1 MDSKMER
8 WRKAL
13 VGAGVL
19 ASALLVSCGGGQQ
32 VTAFSPNRIVA
43 FGDETSVIDDFK
55 GDANGRKYS
64 VNGTVSATDSTL
76 DCKQNPIWVQT
87 LAVHYG
93 LVFPQC
99 NPAPNAIAAPTSRIR
114 AFPGAK
120 VADLSGQIDAQLA
133 ESPFTTRDF
142 AVVMIGQNDVLAAY
156 AQYPAVPESTLTA
169 TLQAAGTAYG
179 DQVNR
184 LSATGAKVLVSS
196 MPDIGLS
203 PFAYAERAA
212 HADTDRAALLRR
224 LAKALNDKMRARIVN
239 DGHLIGLIL
248 MDEFVA
254 TVAAS
259 PGAGGYVNTTSAVCD
274 LTKSTLTPPSVL
286 DCTNLTLISGGNA
299 LTYLWADDTH
309 LSAGGQA
316 SLGSLAVSRAVNN
329 PF

>member
-8 WRKAL
+8 WRGAL

-19 ASALLVSCGGGQQ
+19 ASALLASCGGGQQ

-43 FGDETSVIDDFK
+43 FGDEASVIDDFK

-64 VNGTVSATDSTL
+64 VNGTVSATDATL
-76 DCKQNPIWVQT
+76 DCKQNPIWIQI
-87 LAVHYG
+87 LATQYG

-99 NPAPNAIAAPTSRIR
+99 NPAPNAVAAPTSRIR
-114 AFPGAK
+114 AFPGAV

-133 ESPFTTRDF
+133 ESPFTGRDF

-156 AQYPAVPESTLTA
+156 AQYPTVSESTLTLK
-169 TLQAAGTAYG
+169 LQAAGTAYG

-184 LSATGAKVLVSS
+184 LSAAGAKVLVAS
-196 MPDIGLS
+196 MSDVGLS

-224 LAKALNDKMRARIVN
+224 LTKALNDKMRSRIVN

-248 MDEFVA
+248 LDEYIG
-254 TVAAS
+254 TVAAT
-259 PGAGGYVNTTSAVCD
+259 PGAGGFVNATTAVCI
-274 LTKSTLTPPSVL
+274 PPSAL
-286 DCTNLTLISGGNA
+286 DCTNLTLISGGGPTA
-299 LTYLWADDTH
+299 YLWADATH
-309 LSAGGQA
+309 LSYGGQA
-316 SLGSLAVSRAVNN
+316 ALGSLVVNRAVNN